1 MNLHTIDISIVVGYL
16 VLCLIIGLF
25 KFGKIKNIRD
35 YTLGNK
41 PFSTMVLIATTFAT
55 AIDARQI
62 IGNLGKSYEMG
73 LVFIIPLFFVPVSW
87 FITAKIF
94 APNLELFR
102 KHKFMSLSDIME
114 HWYGK
119 VGRWLT
125 NILSIILTMGVT
137 ATSTLAIGYLLH
149 YFTNIPETLGMIIG
163 LAIVTCYSA
172 FGGILSVAF
181 TDVFQFLIFFIAL
194 PLACAIGY
202 HKVGGF
208 EEIYYSL
215 PETHLKINAGNI
227 LLFLS
232 FILYALVP
240 RSSIPF
246 IQRTLIAKDKK
257 QFITTFTSVG
267 VLMIPMLLIICLI
280 SLIIYKSN
288 PNINPNIALYYF
300 IDHYLSSGM
309 KGLMIAGLLAIIMS
323 TQDSFLNTTSAL
335 ISHDICKKIWPIL
348 TDKQELLIARG
359 SCVFIAIASMLI
371 VFLQKNIIEVVWLV
385 NSFWTPL
392 ITFPF
397 LAGLIGGRISK
408 KSFITMVLLS
418 LTALIITRLIT
429 GTFDTRS
436 LSIGVITSV
445 IVLYF
450 ANRRY
455 KKQHP
460 ELVTVA
466 PPKEKLLTR
475 LKNNALSN
483 KLQLGSVYIFCIV
496 MLLSYAALAFIF
508 PQLWFMKDTIFYLQ
522 SIAATL
528 CLLMLLNELWVD
540 KTKRSKYI
548 ISAWHFML
556 CFCLPFLSSYLMF
569 VYGNKA
575 LLIANCV
582 LSVILLRVLSNTVM
596 SIIFAFVGIGLGYVL
611 FSIDNIA
618 PILNYNM
625 FAVYSMSS
633 MTIVMAIFL
642 HNKKYIEKQVIA
654 QLEQTVVERTHDLQ
668 ESKNELQESKNN
680 LQESK
685 NELQKALSI
694 KREFLRNISHEVRAP
709 ITGIV
714 GTADVLADRWHI
726 YSDEQRHEGMK
737 SVNKAGKRLL
747 KFMNNILDLSKFE
760 LGKMSISMSEGNLEE
775 VVKEM
780 IQEQTMLCIK
790 DKDITLETHIQ
801 PGIDS
806 TIVMDEMRI
815 SQVLRNII
823 DNAIRCTKSG
833 TIKTYLQ
840 EDGNYLK
847 VTVTDEG
854 VGIPKDELEA
864 IFGYFVESTRTKTG
878 AGGTGLGLS
887 LCREILDAHK
897 GRIWGENNKNKGA
910 SFHFLL
916 PKLGI
921 AEEEKTDKLTKG
933 VVVVIDDDLGC
944 HGMLNLVFRDKGFKI
959 ISLYGGVEGL
969 DYLRKHSQEKIDV
982 ILLDLMMPDMYGI
995 NLLQKIKSNKTLQH
1009 IPVIIQSGSDDA
1021 KERKKALDLGAVEFL
1036 NKPYAKE
1043 KISLLVNK
1051 YKKN

>member
-41 PFSTMVLIATTFAT
+41 SFPTAVLIATTFAT

-62 IGNLGKSYEMG
+62 IGNVGKSYELG
-73 LVFIIPLFFVPVSW
+73 LVFILPLFFVPVCW
-87 FITAKIF
+87 FIMAQIF
-94 APNLELFR
+94 APNLKMFQKL
-102 KHKFMSLSDIME
+102 KFISLSDIME
-114 HWYGK
+114 NWYGK
-119 VGRWLT
+119 SGRWIT
-125 NILSIILTMGVT
+125 NILSIALAMGVT

-149 YFTNIPETLGMIIG
+149 YFTNIPETIGMLIG
-163 LAIVTCYSA
+163 LTIVTCYSA
-172 FGGILSVAF
+172 FGGIVSVAF

-202 HKVGGF
+202 HGVGGF
-208 EEIYYSL
+208 EDITASL
-215 PETHLKINAGNI
+215 PDTHVKINASNI

-232 FILYALVP
+232 FIFFALMPNTSTPHV
-240 RSSIPF
+240 
-246 IQRTLIAKDKK
+246 QRALIAKDKK
-257 QFITTFTSVG
+257 QFINTFIGVG
-267 VLMIPMLLIICLI
+267 ILMIPLLLIVCLI
-280 SLIIYKSN
+280 GLITYKTN
-288 PNINPNIALYYF
+288 PNIEPSVALYYF
-300 IDHYLSSGM
+300 IDHYLPVGIT
-309 KGLMIAGLLAIIMS
+309 GLVIAGLLAVIMS
-323 TQDSFLNTTSAL
+323 TQDSYLNVTSAL
-335 ISHDICKKIWPIL
+335 ISYDICKQLWPSL
-348 TDKQELLIARG
+348 TNKQELLIART
-359 SCVFIAIASMLI
+359 SCVGIAITSMLLL
-371 VFLQKNIIEVVWLV
+371 FLKKNIIEVIWLIG
-385 NSFWTPL
+385 NFWMPL
-392 ITFPF
+392 VTFPF
-397 LAGLIGGRISK
+397 LGGLLGARVSK
-408 KSFITMVLLS
+408 RSFMALVLS
-418 LTALIITRLIT
+418 SFSAVIVTRLIT
-429 GTFDTRS
+429 GVFDPRS
-436 LSIGVITSV
+436 LSVGVITSV

-466 PPKEKLLTR
+466 PPKEPFLTR

-483 KLQLGSVYIFCIV
+483 KLQLGSIYIFCIV

-508 PQLWFMKDTIFYLQ
+508 PQLWQVKGTIFYLQ
-522 SIAATL
+522 STAATL

-540 KTKRSKYI
+540 KTKRSKYM

-596 SIIFAFVGIGLGYVL
+596 SIILAFVGIGLGYAL
-611 FSIDNIA
+611 FSIDSVA

-625 FAVYSMSS
+625 VAVYSMSS

-668 ESKNELQESKNN
+668 ESKKD

-694 KREFLRNISHEVRAP
+694 KTEFLRNISHEVRAP

-790 DKDITLETHIQ
+790 DKDITLEMHIQ

-840 EDGNYLK
+840 EEGNYLK

-854 VGIPKDELEA
+854 VGIPEDELEA

-910 SFHFLL
+910 SFYFLL
-916 PKLGI
+916 PKPGI

-933 VVVVIDDDLGC
+933 VVVVIDDDLNC
-944 HGMLNLVFRDKGFKI
+944 HRMLNLVFRDKGFKI

-995 NLLQKIKSNKTLQH
+995 NLLQKIKSNKKLQH

-1043 KISLLVNK
+1043 KIILLVNK

>member
-1 MNLHTIDISIVVGYL
+1 MG
-16 VLCLIIGLF
+16 IIWL
-25 KFGKIKNIRD
+25 
-35 YTLGNK
+35 
-41 PFSTMVLIATTFAT
+41 
-55 AIDARQI
+55 
-62 IGNLGKSYEMG
+62 
-73 LVFIIPLFFVPVSW
+73 
-87 FITAKIF
+87 
-94 APNLELFR
+94 
-102 KHKFMSLSDIME
+102 LS
-114 HWYGK
+114 
-119 VGRWLT
+119 
-125 NILSIILTMGVT
+125 N
-137 ATSTLAIGYLLH
+137 
-149 YFTNIPETLGMIIG
+149 
-163 LAIVTCYSA
+163 
-172 FGGILSVAF
+172 
-181 TDVFQFLIFFIAL
+181 
-194 PLACAIGY
+194 
-202 HKVGGF
+202 
-208 EEIYYSL
+208 
-215 PETHLKINAGNI
+215 
-227 LLFLS
+227 
-232 FILYALVP
+232 
-240 RSSIPF
+240 
-246 IQRTLIAKDKK
+246 
-257 QFITTFTSVG
+257 
-267 VLMIPMLLIICLI
+267 
-280 SLIIYKSN
+280 
-288 PNINPNIALYYF
+288 
-300 IDHYLSSGM
+300 
-309 KGLMIAGLLAIIMS
+309 
-323 TQDSFLNTTSAL
+323 
-335 ISHDICKKIWPIL
+335 
-348 TDKQELLIARG
+348 
-359 SCVFIAIASMLI
+359 
-371 VFLQKNIIEVVWLV
+371 
-385 NSFWTPL
+385 FWMPL
-392 ITFPF
+392 ITFPL
-397 LAGLIGGRISK
+397 LAGLLGARISK
-408 KSFITMVLLS
+408 KSFIVLVLS
-418 LTALIITRLIT
+418 SLSAVIIARLIIGI
-429 GTFDTRS
+429 FDPRS
-436 LSIGVITSV
+436 VSVGVITSV

-455 KKQHP
+455 KQQHP

-466 PPKEKLLTR
+466 PPKEKLLAR

-483 KLQLGSVYIFCIV
+483 KLQLGSIYIFCIV

-508 PQLWFMKDTIFYLQ
+508 PQLWQEKDTIFYLQ
-522 SIAATL
+522 GTGATL
-528 CLLMLLNELWVD
+528 CLLMLLNELWID

-596 SIIFAFVGIGLGYVL
+596 SIILTFVGIGLGYVL
-611 FSIDNIA
+611 FSIDSMA
-618 PILNYNM
+618 PALNYNM
-625 FAVYSMSS
+625 VAVYSMSS

-668 ESKNELQESKNN
+668 EREKD
-680 LQESK
+680 
-685 NELQKALSI
+685 LQKALSI
-694 KREFLRNISHEVRAP
+694 KTEFLRNISHEVRAP
-709 ITGIV
+709 ITGVV

-747 KFMNNILDLSKFE
+747 KFMTNILDLSKFE
-760 LGKMSISMSEGNLEE
+760 LGKMSINMSEGNLEE

-815 SQVLRNII
+815 SQVLRNVI

-840 EDGNYLK
+840 EEGNYLK

-897 GRIWGENNKNKGA
+897 GKIWAENNQDKGA

-916 PKLGI
+916 PKPGI
-921 AEEEKTDKLTKG
+921 VEEEKIDKLTKG
-933 VVVVIDDDLGC
+933 VVVLIDDDLGC

-1043 KISLLVNK
+1043 KIILLVNK
-1051 YKKN
+1051 YKKTK

>member
-41 PFSTMVLIATTFAT
+41 PFPTAVLIATTFAT
-55 AIDARQI
+55 VVGAQVI
-62 IGNLGKSYEMG
+62 IGNIGKAYELG
-73 LVFIIPLFFVPVSW
+73 LVFIIPLFFIPIAW
-87 FITAKIF
+87 LITAKIF
-94 APNLELFR
+94 APNLGLFR

-119 VGRWLT
+119 TGRWIT
-125 NILSIILTMGVT
+125 NISSVIATIGIT
-137 ATSTLAIGYLLH
+137 AISTIGIGYLLH
-149 YFTNIPETLGMIIG
+149 YFMNIPETTGMLIG
-163 LAIVTCYSA
+163 LGIVTCYSA

-194 PLACAIGY
+194 PLACAMGY

-208 EEIYYSL
+208 EKVFSSL
-215 PETHLKINAGNI
+215 PDTHTTINTGNI
-227 LLFLS
+227 VLFLS
-232 FILYALVP
+232 LIFYSLMP
-240 RSSIPF
+240 DTSIPF
-246 IQRTLIAKDKK
+246 IQRSLIAKDKK
-257 QFITTFTSVG
+257 QFAYSFSSVG
-267 VLMIPMLLIICLI
+267 ILMIPLLLITCLI
-280 SLIIYKSN
+280 SLVTYKTN
-288 PNINPNIALYYF
+288 ANIEPGVALYYF
-300 IDHYLSSGM
+300 VDHYLPLGI
-309 KGLMIAGLLAIIMS
+309 KGLMIAGLLAVIMS
-323 TQDSFLNTTSAL
+323 TQDSYLNTTSAL
-335 ISHDICKKIWPIL
+335 IAHDICKQLWPSL
-348 TDKQELLIARG
+348 TDKQELLIARI
-359 SCVFIAIASMLI
+359 SCVFIATVSILI
-371 VFLQKNIIEVVWLV
+371 IFFKKNIIEITWLV
-385 NSFWTPL
+385 NNFWMPL
-392 ITFPF
+392 IAFP
-397 LAGLIGGRISK
+397 LLGGLIGARISK
-408 KSFITMVLLS
+408 KSFIVLVLS
-418 LTALIITRLIT
+418 SFSAITTIRFIT
-429 GTFDTRS
+429 GVFDTRS
-436 LSIGVITSV
+436 IAVGAITSV
-445 IVLYF
+445 IILYIG
-450 ANRRY
+450 NRRY

-460 ELVTVA
+460 ESLTVA
-466 PPKEKLLTR
+466 LPKEKLLIR

-496 MLLSYAALAFIF
+496 MLLGYAAMAFIF
-508 PQLWFMKDTIFYLQ
+508 PQLWEMRDNIFYLQ
-522 SIAATL
+522 SAGAIM

-540 KTKRSKYI
+540 KTKRSNYI
-548 ISAWHFML
+548 VSAWHFML
-556 CFCLPFLSSYLMF
+556 CFCLPFLSSYVMF

-582 LSVILLRVLSNTVM
+582 LSVVLLRVLSNTIM
-596 SIIFAFVGIGLGYVL
+596 SIILALVGIGLGYVL
-611 FSIDNIA
+611 FCIDNIA

-625 FAVYSMSS
+625 VAVYSMSS

-668 ESKNELQESKNN
+668 ESKNDLQEREK
-680 LQESK
+680 
-685 NELQKALSI
+685 ELKKALSI
-694 KREFLRNISHEVRAP
+694 KTEFLRNISHEVRAP
-709 ITGIV
+709 ITGVV

-726 YSDEQRHEGMK
+726 YSDEERHEGMK
-737 SVNKAGKRLL
+737 NVNKAGKRLL
-747 KFMNNILDLSKFE
+747 KFMINILDLSKFE

-780 IQEQTMLCIK
+780 VAENTLLCIE

-815 SQVLRNII
+815 SQVLRNVIG
-823 DNAIRCTKSG
+823 NAINCTKSG

-840 EDGNYLK
+840 EEGNYLK

-854 VGIPKDELEA
+854 VGIPEDELEE
-864 IFGYFVESTRTKTG
+864 IFGAFVESTRTKTG

-897 GRIWGENNKNKGA
+897 GKIWGENNQDKGA

-916 PKLGI
+916 PKPGI
-921 AEEEKTDKLTKG
+921 VEEEKIDKLTKG
-933 VVVVIDDDLGC
+933 VVVLIDDDLGC
-944 HGMLNLVFRDKGFKI
+944 HGMLNLVLRDKSFKI

-1021 KERKKALDLGAVEFL
+1021 KERKKALDLGAVDFL
-1036 NKPYAKE
+1036 NKPYAKK
-1043 KISLLVNK
+1043 KISLLLNK
-1051 YKKN
+1051 YIKETK